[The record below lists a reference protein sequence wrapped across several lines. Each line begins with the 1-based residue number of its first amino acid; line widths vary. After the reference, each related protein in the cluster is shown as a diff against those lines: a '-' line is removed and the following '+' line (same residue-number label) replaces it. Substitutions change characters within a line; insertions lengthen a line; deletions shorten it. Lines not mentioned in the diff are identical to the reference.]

1 MRAKQEETSVSGNPT
16 FYLRLEKTYYSRG
29 FFNVIRKFAH
39 HVGDEGPVTLVLSG
53 SGQIAGQIDRKAN
66 QNGTPRIMG
75 RAALRNWFQKNY
87 ARGDRVPVRFE
98 TPRRLIL
105 G

>member
-1 MRAKQEETSVSGNPT
+1 MRTKQRETSMSGNPV
-16 FYLRLEKTYYSRG
+16 FYLRLEKTYYCRG
-29 FFNVIRKFAH
+29 FFNVIRAFAH

-53 SGQIAGQIDRKAN
+53 SGQIAGQINRTAN

-75 RAALRNWFQKNY
+75 NAALRNWFQSNY
-87 ARGDRVPVRFE
+87 SRGDRVPVRFDS
-98 TPRRLIL
+98 PRRLIL